1 MYMTAPRISAGK
13 ILGTYKNLGLLAFG
27 ALCCAM
33 ISATPAAAQS
43 ADQARSDQVIAGVG
57 GEKLYRSDFMDA
69 FQGLPPETQQ
79 LGQETLYPRILE
91 SLIQQLV
98 VIQTGLEQGLQE
110 DPEIKKRMELVE
122 AQLVRDLYLRR
133 AVESKIEEKDL
144 RAAYDAWL
152 KQNPPKEEVKA
163 RHILVETEEEARN
176 IIKMVTDGQNFAELA
191 KKHSIGPS
199 ASQGGDLGF
208 FDRGSM
214 VKPFADVA
222 FALQPNQFSADPVKT
237 QFGWHVILVEERR
250 AGDSPSFEQLRPS
263 LGRYVGEQM
272 ARQIAADLTA
282 KAAVQRFDL
291 SGNPIAA
298 PAAQ

>member
-1 MYMTAPRISAGK
+1 MQMTASRIVKDLTLMACG
-13 ILGTYKNLGLLAFG
+13 AFS
-27 ALCCAM
+27 CAM
-33 ISATPAAAQS
+33 IAAAPAVAQS
-43 ADQARSDQVIAGVG
+43 ADQERTDQVIAEVG
-57 GEKLYRSDFMDA
+57 GEKLYRSDFEDA

-79 LGQETLYPRILE
+79 MGQETLYPRILE

-98 VIQTGLEQGLQE
+98 VIQTGLEQGLQD
-110 DPEIKKRMELVE
+110 DPEIQKRMELVE

-133 AVESKIEEKDL
+133 AVEAKIEEKDL
-144 RAAYDAWL
+144 QAAYDAWL
-152 KQNPPKEEVKA
+152 EQNPPKEEVKA

-176 IIKMVTDGQNFAELA
+176 IIKMVTDGQEFAELA
-191 KKHSIGPS
+191 KKYSKGPS

-237 QFGWHVILVEERR
+237 KFGWHVILVEERR
-250 AGDSPSFEQLRPS
+250 KGDSPSFEQLRPS

-272 ARQIAADLTA
+272 ARQIAAELTA
-282 KAAVQRFDL
+282 KSDVQRFDL
-291 SGNPIAA
+291 SGKPMAA
-298 PAAQ
+298 PATQ